1 MTGKS
6 FQSADSVW
14 EAWGAEVGVEVRVG
28 KGVIGEYFLGFCVAV
43 GNDATVSAGNIPVG
57 APTGMLMEVGF
68 VSPVQAV
75 IKKQTNKTRINRRF
89 IASKYSG
96 GKLIIDEILCYTR
109 TMAYQGL
116 LHKYGTLLDLPLH
129 TRSVSL
135 LEGNTPL
142 IKADNLARQ
151 LGGGF
156 ELFIKYEGLN
166 PTGSFKDRGMTA
178 AVSEALGRGATTV
191 ICASTGNTAASAAA
205 YAARA
210 GMKSIVLIPQGKVA
224 AGKLAGAI
232 AYGAQVIQID
242 GSFDDALTM
251 VIEITNKHPICLVNS
266 INPYRIEGQK
276 TSAFEICDVL
286 DSAPD
291 WLCLPVGNA
300 GNITSYWAGFKQ
312 YNQMKA
318 TGLPQVLGVQA
329 AGSAPLVLGHPIENP
344 ETVATAIR
352 IGKPAR
358 GEQALQAA
366 EESKGRIIAATDD
379 QILEMQKTLARLEG
393 IWVEPASAAGLA
405 GLAMQ
410 IANATLNP
418 KGKRVVAICTG
429 HGLKDPEIITKEMQK
444 PSIVPPKLEALE
456 EIILA

>member
-1 MTGKS
+1 MT
-6 FQSADSVW
+6 
-14 EAWGAEVGVEVRVG
+14 
-28 KGVIGEYFLGFCVAV
+28 
-43 GNDATVSAGNIPVG
+43 
-57 APTGMLMEVGF
+57 
-68 VSPVQAV
+68 
-75 IKKQTNKTRINRRF
+75 
-89 IASKYSG
+89 
-96 GKLIIDEILCYTR
+96 
-109 TMAYQGL
+109 YQGL
-116 LHKYGTLLDLPLH
+116 IHTYGHLLDLPIH
-129 TRSVSL
+129 SRTVSL
-135 LEGNTPL
+135 LEGRTPL
-142 IKADNLARQ
+142 IRADNLSRH
-151 LGGGF
+151 LGSGF

-251 VIEITNKHPICLVNS
+251 VVEITNKHPICLVNS

-276 TSAFEICDVL
+276 TAAFEIVDEL
-286 DSAPD
+286 GSAPD

-312 YNQMKA
+312 YS
-318 TGLPQVLGVQA
+318 GLKSALLPRMLGVQA
-329 AGSAPLVLGHPIENP
+329 AGAAPLVLGHAVENP

-358 GEQALQAA
+358 GEQAMQAA
-366 EESKGRIIAATDD
+366 EESQGRIIAVSDER
-379 QILEMQKTLARLEG
+379 ILEMQKLLAKLEG
-393 IWVEPASAAGLA
+393 IWVEPASATGLA
-405 GLAMQ
+405 GLAAE
-410 IANATLNP
+410 IES
-418 KGKRVVAICTG
+418 GKRRPEALEGLKVEGQKVVAVCTG
-429 HGLKDPEIITKEMQK
+429 HGLKDPEIITRDMQK
-444 PSIVPPKLEALE
+444 PSVVPPRLDALE
-456 EIILA
+456 EVILGN

>member
-1 MTGKS
+1 MRFYAK
-6 FQSADSVW
+6 
-14 EAWGAEVGVEVRVG
+14 
-28 KGVIGEYFLGFCVAV
+28 L
-43 GNDATVSAGNIPVG
+43 
-57 APTGMLMEVGF
+57 APM
-68 VSPVQAV
+68 
-75 IKKQTNKTRINRRF
+75 I
-89 IASKYSG
+89 
-96 GKLIIDEILCYTR
+96 
-109 TMAYQGL
+109 YQGL
-116 LHKYGTLLDLPLH
+116 LHKYGHLLDLPSH
-129 TRSVSL
+129 TRTVSL

-142 IKADNLARQ
+142 IKADSLSRQ

-156 ELFIKYEGLN
+156 DLFIKYEGLN

-178 AVSEALGRGATTV
+178 AISEALGRGAKTV

-210 GMKSIVLIPQGKVA
+210 GLKSIVLIPQGKVA

-251 VIEITNKHPICLVNS
+251 VVAITNKHPIALVNS
-266 INPYRIEGQK
+266 INPYRVEGQK
-276 TSAFEICDVL
+276 TAAFEICDVL
-286 DSAPD
+286 ESAPD

-312 YNQMKA
+312 YNEAKS

-329 AGSAPLVLGHPIENP
+329 AGAAPLVVGYPIDNP

-366 EESKGRIIAATDD
+366 EESSGKIIAVTDE
-379 QILEMQKTLARLEG
+379 QILNMQNLLAQLEG
-393 IWVEPASAAGLA
+393 IWVEPASATGLA
-405 GLAMQ
+405 GLAHE
-410 IANATLNP
+410 ISHGKLDVS
-418 KGKRVVAICTG
+418 GKRVVAICTG
-429 HGLKDPEIITKEMQK
+429 HGMKDPDIITKDMQK
-444 PSIVPPKLEALE
+444 PLVVPPKLDALE
-456 EIILA
+456 DVILG

>member
-1 MTGKS
+1 M
-6 FQSADSVW
+6 
-14 EAWGAEVGVEVRVG
+14 
-28 KGVIGEYFLGFCVAV
+28 
-43 GNDATVSAGNIPVG
+43 VG
-57 APTGMLMEVGF
+57 ADVGCA
-68 VSPVQAV
+68 SQAV
-75 IKKQTNKTRINRRF
+75 ATTHISKIEINTRF
-89 IASKYSG
+89 IGIKYIQK
-96 GKLIIDEILCYTR
+96 KLSNAEFLCYTPA
-109 TMAYQGL
+109 MIYQGL
-116 LHKYGTLLDLPLH
+116 LHKYGTLLDLPPH

-135 LEGNTPL
+135 LEGDTPL
-142 IKADNLARQ
+142 IKAGNLSRQ
-151 LGGGF
+151 LGDF

-210 GMKSIVLIPQGKVA
+210 GMKPIVLIPQGKVA

-276 TSAFEICDVL
+276 TSAFEICDAL
-286 DSAPD
+286 ESTPD

-312 YNQMKA
+312 YNGIKS
-318 TGLPQVLGVQA
+318 TGLPQILGVQA
-329 AGSAPLVLGHPIENP
+329 AGAAPLVLGHSIEKP

-366 EESKGRIIAATDD
+366 EESRGRIIAVSDE
-379 QILEMQKTLARLEG
+379 QILDMQKLLAKLEG

-405 GLAMQ
+405 GLAHE
-410 IANATLNP
+410 IANGNLNP
-418 KGKRVVAICTG
+418 RGKRVVAICTG
-429 HGLKDPEIITKEMQK
+429 HGLKDPDIITKDMHK
-444 PSIVPPKLEALE
+444 PSIVPPRLDALEA
-456 EIILA
+456 IILG

>member
-1 MTGKS
+1 
-6 FQSADSVW
+6 
-14 EAWGAEVGVEVRVG
+14 
-28 KGVIGEYFLGFCVAV
+28 
-43 GNDATVSAGNIPVG
+43 
-57 APTGMLMEVGF
+57 
-68 VSPVQAV
+68 
-75 IKKQTNKTRINRRF
+75 
-89 IASKYSG
+89 
-96 GKLIIDEILCYTR
+96 
-109 TMAYQGL
+109 
-116 LHKYGTLLDLPLH
+116 
-129 TRSVSL
+129 VSL

-142 IKADNLARQ
+142 IKADNLSRQ
-151 LGGGF
+151 LGGGPSTSSGQRF

-210 GMKSIVLIPQGKVA
+210 GLKSIVLIPQGKVA
-224 AGKLAGAI
+224 AGKLAGSV

-251 VIEITNKHPICLVNS
+251 VVNITNKHPICLVNS

-276 TSAFEICDVL
+276 TAAFEICDAL
-286 DSAPD
+286 ESAPD

-312 YNQMKA
+312 YNDLKS

-329 AGSAPLVLGHPIENP
+329 AGAAPLVLGHPVDNP

-358 GEQALQAA
+358 GEQAIQAA
-366 EESKGRIIAATDD
+366 EESNGRIIAVTDE
-379 QILEMQKTLARLEG
+379 QILDMQKMLAKLEG
-393 IWVEPASAAGLA
+393 IWVEPASATGLA
-405 GLAMQ
+405 GLAME
-410 IANATLNP
+410 IESGKLKVA
-418 KGKRVVAICTG
+418 GKRIVAICTG
-429 HGLKDPEIITKEMQK
+429 HGMKDPDIITKDMQK
-444 PSIVPPKLEALE
+444 PQIVPPRLDALE
-456 EIILA
+456 EIILG

>member
-1 MTGKS
+1 MT
-6 FQSADSVW
+6 
-14 EAWGAEVGVEVRVG
+14 
-28 KGVIGEYFLGFCVAV
+28 
-43 GNDATVSAGNIPVG
+43 
-57 APTGMLMEVGF
+57 
-68 VSPVQAV
+68 
-75 IKKQTNKTRINRRF
+75 
-89 IASKYSG
+89 
-96 GKLIIDEILCYTR
+96 
-109 TMAYQGL
+109 YQGL
-116 LHKYGTLLDLPLH
+116 IHKYGHLLDLPIH
-129 TRSVSL
+129 SRTVSL
-135 LEGNTPL
+135 LEGQTPL
-142 IKADNLARQ
+142 IQADNLSRH
-151 LGGGF
+151 LGGDF
-156 ELFIKYEGLN
+156 DLFIKYEGLN

-251 VIEITNKHPICLVNS
+251 VVEITNKHPICLVNS

-276 TSAFEICDVL
+276 TAAFEIVDEL
-286 DSAPD
+286 GSAPD

-312 YNQMKA
+312 YNEVKS
-318 TGLPQVLGVQA
+318 TGVPQLLGVQA
-329 AGSAPLVLGHPIENP
+329 AGAAPLVLGHAVENP

-366 EESKGRIIAATDD
+366 EESHGRIIAVSDD
-379 QILEMQKTLARLEG
+379 QILEMQKLLARLEG
-393 IWVEPASAAGLA
+393 IWVEPASATGLA
-405 GLAMQ
+405 GLAVQ
-410 IANATLNP
+410 VESGKLDV
-418 KGKRVVAICTG
+418 KGKCVVAVCTG
-429 HGLKDPEIITKEMQK
+429 HGLKDSEIITRDMQK
-444 PSIVPPKLEALE
+444 PLVVPPRLEALE
-456 EIILA
+456 EVILRS

>member
-1 MTGKS
+1 MT
-6 FQSADSVW
+6 
-14 EAWGAEVGVEVRVG
+14 
-28 KGVIGEYFLGFCVAV
+28 
-43 GNDATVSAGNIPVG
+43 
-57 APTGMLMEVGF
+57 
-68 VSPVQAV
+68 
-75 IKKQTNKTRINRRF
+75 
-89 IASKYSG
+89 
-96 GKLIIDEILCYTR
+96 
-109 TMAYQGL
+109 YQGL
-116 LHKYGTLLDLPLH
+116 IYKYGHLLDLPPH
-129 TRSVSL
+129 SQTVSL

-142 IKADNLARQ
+142 IKADNLSRQ

-178 AVSEALGRGATTV
+178 AVSEALGRGAKTV
-191 ICASTGNTAASAAA
+191 ICASTGNTVASAAA

-224 AGKLAGAI
+224 AGKLAGSV

-251 VIEITNKHPICLVNS
+251 VVEITDKHPIALVNS
-266 INPYRIEGQK
+266 INPFRVEGQK
-276 TSAFEICDVL
+276 TAAFEICDDL
-286 DSAPD
+286 ESAPD

-312 YNQMKA
+312 YNEIKS

-329 AGSAPLVLGHPIENP
+329 AGAAPLVLGHPVEHP

-366 EESKGRIIAATDD
+366 EESNGRIIAVSDE
-379 QILEMQKTLARLEG
+379 QILDMQKMLAQLEG
-393 IWVEPASAAGLA
+393 IWVEPASATGLA
-405 GLAMQ
+405 GLAHET
-410 IANATLNP
+410 ARGRL
-418 KGKRVVAICTG
+418 KVEGKRVVAVCTG
-429 HGLKDPEIITKEMQK
+429 HGLKDPDIITKDMPK
-444 PSIVPPKLEALE
+444 PKIILPKLDALE
-456 EIILA
+456 EIILG